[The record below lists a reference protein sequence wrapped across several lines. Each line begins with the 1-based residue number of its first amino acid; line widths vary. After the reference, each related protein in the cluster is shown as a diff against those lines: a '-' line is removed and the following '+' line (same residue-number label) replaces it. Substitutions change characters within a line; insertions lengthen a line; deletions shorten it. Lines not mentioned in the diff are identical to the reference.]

1 MKQLADVAAC
11 RSGDKGNILDLS
23 LMAPNAAVYAIL
35 HRHVTADAVHD
46 HLAPWAAGPVT
57 RYELPRL
64 HALKFV
70 VEAALDGGAA
80 RSARADNLGKTLGAA
95 LLRLEIPW
103 PSPSSPSSPSSPP
116 EGPEGPDVAPPA
128 DDEGGPHA

>member
-1 MKQLADVAAC
+1 MMRQLAQVAAC

-23 LMAPNAAVYAIL
+23 LMAPNATVYALL
-35 HRHVTADAVHD
+35 HQHVTADAVRV

-64 HALKFV
+64 NALKFV

-103 PSPSSPSSPSSPP
+103 PSSAAAAAAS
-116 EGPEGPDVAPPA
+116 EGPDTVPPP
-128 DDEGGPHA
+128 DREGGPHA

>member
-1 MKQLADVAAC
+1 MRQLADVAAC

-23 LMAPNAAVYAIL
+23 LMAPDATVYAVL
-35 HRHVTADAVHD
+35 QRHVTADAVRD

-103 PSPSSPSSPSSPP
+103 PPSSPAD
-116 EGPEGPDVAPPA
+116 GPEAGPPS

>member
-1 MKQLADVAAC
+1 MTRQPTRPLAQVATC
-11 RSGDKGNILDLS
+11 RAGDKGNILDLS
-23 LMAPNAAVYAIL
+23 LMAPNEAVYTL
-35 HRHVTADAVHD
+35 LRQHVTADAVRG

-70 VEAALDGGAA
+70 VEGALDGGAA

-103 PSPSSPSSPSSPP
+103 PASPP
-116 EGPEGPDVAPPA
+116 DNVWREEGQ
-128 DDEGGPHA
+128 PHA

>member
-1 MKQLADVAAC
+1 MRQLADVAAC

-23 LMAPNAAVYAIL
+23 LMAPNATVYAVL
-35 HRHVTADAVHD
+35 QQHVTADAVRH

-80 RSARADNLGKTLGAA
+80 RSGRADNLGKTLGAA

-103 PSPSSPSSPSSPP
+103 PPSSPAD
-116 EGPEGPDVAPPA
+116 GPEAGAPS
-128 DDEGGPHA
+128 DDEGGLHA

>member
-1 MKQLADVAAC
+1 MRQPMRQLADVAAC

-23 LMAPNAAVYAIL
+23 LMAPNATVYAVL
-35 HRHVTADAVHD
+35 QQHVTADAVRH

-80 RSARADNLGKTLGAA
+80 RSGRADNLGKTLGAA

-103 PSPSSPSSPSSPP
+103 PPSSSPSSPS
-116 EGPEGPDVAPPA
+116 EGPDTGPPP
-128 DDEGGPHA
+128 DDEGGSHA